1 MELVLKTSAL
11 VFLRVLISNI
21 LGHVSL
27 LILGKKPHFLL
38 TVSFIFGGLIAFHF
52 FLSDY

>member
-27 LILGKKPHFLL
+27 LILGKPHFLL